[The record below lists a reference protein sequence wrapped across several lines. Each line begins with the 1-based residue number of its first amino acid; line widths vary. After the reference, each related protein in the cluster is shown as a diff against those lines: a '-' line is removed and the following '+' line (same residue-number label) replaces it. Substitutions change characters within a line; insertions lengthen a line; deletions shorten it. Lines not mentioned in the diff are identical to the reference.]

1 LHWLPSARGWGN
13 LGGALDI
20 TFALVI
26 AEHLITEKDM
36 LAVAR
41 LPQDILR
48 SEEKSRALSLV
59 QA

>member
-1 LHWLPSARGWGN
+1 LLS
-13 LGGALDI
+13 I
-20 TFALVI
+20 TA
-26 AEHLITEKDM
+26 KDV

-59 QA
+59 